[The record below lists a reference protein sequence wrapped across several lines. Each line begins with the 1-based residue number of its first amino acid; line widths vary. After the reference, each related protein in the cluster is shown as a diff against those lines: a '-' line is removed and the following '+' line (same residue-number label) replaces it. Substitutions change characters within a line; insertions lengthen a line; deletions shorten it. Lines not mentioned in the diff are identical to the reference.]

1 MKLTE
6 RLRNSVRSLAAGNTQ
21 KPEFERELGVS
32 GDFTALYN
40 REEQRKDKVT
50 VEDYRKML
58 DNDGTV
64 EAIYNLI
71 TWTIKSANYKF
82 EAKDGGTKELQLVE
96 DNFLRAP
103 HEGGMSTP
111 FDLVLGD
118 MLRAIAEG
126 FRLYERVWKLQDGKV
141 MYKKLAPR
149 DASTVKLKR
158 DDNGGFDGAHQEV
171 WNGTTRIDV
180 NIPVERCFL
189 FTYSKEREFLYGRSA
204 FRSAYY
210 HYDRKHKLYY
220 LQQLGGEVAAVPGK
234 KLTVPDAV
242 LENEAKRD
250 AAMGAV
256 QDFGGIDSAILLGQG
271 WTLEEYKSTPIDL
284 QKAIDHHDTLIAR
297 SILAQFLVL
306 AGSSTGSYSLGE
318 SDKENFLRAIGG
330 VMKQIEWHINTFVIP
345 DLIRYNFANGKTP
358 VFTFEDLDQ
367 TKKERLGKAFEMLL
381 SSSTESIPEDV
392 IKGIVKE
399 VATDLG
405 FDTEKMN
412 LELPEAKPVDPPSDN
427 NQDNQDPDNS
437 DEVISNSD
445 DSDSI
450 DLADDQY
457 ERALT
462 DAEKRVNLSELSRK
476 MQTSEERLKQDVAAF
491 FATTKD
497 ETVKKLTKL
506 LEKGDLAKVDSFE
519 LPSFKPY
526 KKLLS
531 EAMMEQYLLGKRSAA
546 DEVSI
551 KIPQT
556 PSKSRQYLNT
566 QVAAIIDKQVSDLT
580 FKVKAEITKELRT
593 ARLDDERELGIS
605 EVMARIAG
613 VFTTFVDSSVQT
625 GLAVSLVG
633 ALNLG
638 RQDSFAASNDIDR
651 MQYSAILDGRTTSM
665 CKALD
670 DSVVTYEEYLA
681 TPWKPPVHFNCR
693 SIWVSILKD
702 DSFKPDFRP
711 IPARPGGQS
720 APLI

>member
-6 RLRNSVRSLAAGNTQ
+6 RLSRTVRSLANGQ
-21 KPEFERELGVS
+21 PKKPELERELGVS

-40 REEQRKDKVT
+40 REEQRKDAVT

-71 TWTIKSANYKF
+71 TWSIKAANYKF

-118 MLRAIAEG
+118 MLRALSEG
-126 FRLYERVWKLQDGKV
+126 FRLYERVWKLEGGQV

-149 DASTVKLKR
+149 DASTVTLKR
-158 DDNGGFDGAHQEV
+158 DENGGFDGARQQV
-171 WNGTTRIDV
+171 WNGTNRIDV
-180 NIPVERCFL
+180 TIPVERCFL
-189 FTYSKEREFLYGRSA
+189 FTYAKERDFLYGRSA

-234 KLTVPDAV
+234 KLTVPEAV
-242 LENEAKRD
+242 MNNEAKRD
-250 AAMGAV
+250 AALGAV
-256 QDFGGIDSAILLGQG
+256 QDFGGIDSAILLGPD
-271 WTLEEYKSTPIDL
+271 WSLEEYKSTPVDL

-318 SDKENFLRAIGG
+318 SDKENFLRALTG
-330 VMKQIEWHINTFVIP
+330 VMKQIEWHVNTFLIP
-345 DLIRYNFANGKTP
+345 DLIRYNFADGKCP
-358 VFTFEDLDQ
+358 IFKFEDLDQ
-367 TKKERLGKAFEMLL
+367 SKKDRLGKAFDTLL
-381 SSSTESIPEDV
+381 SSSSDSIPGDV
-392 IKGIVKE
+392 IKGIVTE

-405 FDTEKMN
+405 FDVEEMN
-412 LELPEAKPVDPPSDN
+412 LELPGTEPVDPKDPPQPPSDGDGN
-427 NQDNQDPDNS
+427 DDQA
-437 DEVISNSD
+437 ISNSD
-445 DSDSI
+445 DSDSKN
-450 DLADDQY
+450 LADDQY
-457 ERALT
+457 ERELT
-462 DAEKRVNLSELSRK
+462 DAEKRVNLSELGRK
-476 MQTSEERLKQDVAAF
+476 MKTADERLRADTAAF
-491 FATTKD
+491 FDGMKD

-506 LEKGDLAKVDSFE
+506 LEKGDMKALDSFE

-526 KKLLS
+526 KKLL
-531 EAMMEQYLLGKRSAA
+531 EHAMMEQYLLGKRSAA
-546 DEVSI
+546 DEVGI

-556 PSKSRQYLNT
+556 PSKSRQYMST
-566 QVAAIIDKQVSDLT
+566 QVKTIVDKQTADLS
-580 FKVKAEITKELRT
+580 FKVKAEVTKELRT
-593 ARLDDERELGIS
+593 ARLSERELGIS
-605 EVMARIAG
+605 DVMARVAAAFG
-613 VFTTFVDSSVQT
+613 AFVSNPVET
-625 GLAVSLVG
+625 GIAVSLVG

-638 RQDSFAASNDIDR
+638 RQDSFAASNGIDR
-651 MQYSAILDGRTTSM
+651 MQYSAILDGRTTAM

-670 DSVVTYEEYLA
+670 DSVVTYEEYLS

-693 SIWVSILKD
+693 SIWVAILKD

-711 IPARPGGQS
+711 IPAKPGGQS
-720 APLI
+720 APAL